1 MIIPAV
7 ENDVLPASFKGKI
20 HSLHTEHNIF
30 QRRIPV
36 RHFRVGHVGVDDDE
50 IVPADRVPAVLDQI
64 DALSALDIAQF
75 RKVVGMDKAGPVVF
89 EF

>member
-36 RHFRVGHVGVDDDE
+36 RHFRVRHVGIDDDE
-50 IVPADRVPAVLDQI
+50 VVLADRVGAVLDHI
-64 DALSALDIAQF
+64 NALSAFDIAKL
-75 RKVVGMDKAGPVVF
+75 RKRMGMDKAGPVVF